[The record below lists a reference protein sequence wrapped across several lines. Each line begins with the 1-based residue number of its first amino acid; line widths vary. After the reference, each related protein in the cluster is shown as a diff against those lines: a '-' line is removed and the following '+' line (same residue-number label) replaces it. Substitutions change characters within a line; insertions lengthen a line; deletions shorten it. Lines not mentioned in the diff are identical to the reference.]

1 MKSKTC
7 LGNGPQFASYC
18 TTRAVI
24 STDILHQCTNSF
36 NSFIVYFLRQQHEG
50 INFVS
55 LSFLDVGLKQKF
67 SWPFSYLEHELL
79 ICAKIQ

>member
-50 INFVS
+50 II
-55 LSFLDVGLKQKF
+55 L
-67 SWPFSYLEHELL
+67 
-79 ICAKIQ
+79 